1 MSKELEIIDE
11 ENKNTS
17 MYKGF
22 WSLLLFVLVVF
33 FVSDIIDKKN
43 DEIDTLKTEKLE
55 VQSEL
60 YKYKREVV
68 ISNLIMVSDF
78 LKNKFPD
85 MKEYRIMDIG
95 NNTITVLVNEPIK
108 KSDNK
113 VGYSSENIYQ
123 LDASI
128 QPGKLGI
135 KSISEYL
142 KNRDLYNTISDTINY
157 ADTNIITKTFTEIGF
172 NTATFLAKYIIHI
185 EPEQVST
192 FFNNLNNMF
201 IELERD
207 KIEKPILI
215 LRGF

>member
-85 MKEYRIMDIG
+85 
-95 NNTITVLVNEPIK
+95 TC
-108 KSDNK
+108 
-113 VGYSSENIYQ
+113 
-123 LDASI
+123 
-128 QPGKLGI
+128 
-135 KSISEYL
+135 
-142 KNRDLYNTISDTINY
+142 
-157 ADTNIITKTFTEIGF
+157 
-172 NTATFLAKYIIHI
+172 
-185 EPEQVST
+185 
-192 FFNNLNNMF
+192 
-201 IELERD
+201 
-207 KIEKPILI
+207 
-215 LRGF
+215 